1 MLYYFQQ
8 RLPILIGVVL
18 LFLMGIAFG
27 SAAVNTLSPAQ
38 ISDLNNY
45 LKDFYLTLPQELAAV
60 NRHTLAAKAAADNIL
75 KLSGLIWVLGLT
87 IIGVPVIL
95 GLIFVRGFVLGF
107 TVGFMIS
114 ELHLNGVLMAAAS
127 LLPHNLFLIPALI
140 LAATTAISFAGSAV
154 KTLIGTSHKSIV
166 VHFLATTIIILFS
179 SGLLAVASLVEM
191 YITPILMQLSMHLIA

>member
-60 NRHTLAAKAAADNIL
+60 NRHTLAAKA
-75 KLSGLIWVLGLT
+75 
-87 IIGVPVIL
+87 P
-95 GLIFVRGFVLGF
+95 
-107 TVGFMIS
+107 
-114 ELHLNGVLMAAAS
+114 
-127 LLPHNLFLIPALI
+127 P
-140 LAATTAISFAGSAV
+140 TTF
-154 KTLIGTSHKSIV
+154 
-166 VHFLATTIIILFS
+166 
-179 SGLLAVASLVEM
+179 
-191 YITPILMQLSMHLIA
+191 